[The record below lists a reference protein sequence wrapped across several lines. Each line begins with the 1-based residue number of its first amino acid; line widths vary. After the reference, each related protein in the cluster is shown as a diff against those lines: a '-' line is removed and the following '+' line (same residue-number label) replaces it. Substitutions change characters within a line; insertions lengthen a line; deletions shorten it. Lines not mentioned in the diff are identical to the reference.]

1 MLVYV
6 VLQSDVDGRNPYWSL
21 CEHSKAYIPLQC
33 ITTCLKGLLWAIP
46 PTRDF
51 HAGCTCFKTTFSG
64 QQVIITQNRISNAL
78 DQKQPHFV

>member
-1 MLVYV
+1 MEE
-6 VLQSDVDGRNPYWSL
+6 SL
-21 CEHSKAYIPLQC
+21 IGHFVTIRLKGKFTSKNSKAYIPLQC
-33 ITTCLKGLLWAIP
+33 LTTRLRGLLWAIP

-64 QQVIITQNRISNAL
+64 QQVSITQNRISNAL